1 MFISKGCLITILDNL
16 SVLNKETEELKKKV
30 ADLEGQVQGQLEVK
44 IDVDTIQKALKKMER
59 FAPVINIPPIRQE

>member
-30 ADLEGQVQGQLEVK
+30 ADLEGQVQSQPNLKVEDIKRVIEK
-44 IDVDTIQKALKKMER
+44 HDRDTKR
-59 FAPVINIPPIRQE
+59 STFF

>member
-30 ADLEGQVQGQLEVK
+30 VDLEGQVQSQPNLKVEDIKRVIEK
-44 IDVDTIQKALKKMER
+44 HDRDTKR
-59 FAPVINIPPIRQE
+59 STFF